1 MPGFHSDTE
10 KQAHVRLI
18 LEQRAKLVEEAGLV
32 CMLAHLAN
40 LGELTRIFEWQR
52 AQERDAFT
60 ECRRREQV
68 EARFSTDREQA
79 QVLRT
84 APRPHAIRIVR
95 KEGRRAARDKPLV
108 EDDLY
113 LNDARPSLVAYP
125 RLEQTCTICL
135 GLKSHPVVYTCG
147 HSHCF
152 VCIRFP
158 LRHHGSA
165 RTVKARILRVA
176 RCLTRRR
183 RRPSQG
189 IILRVG
195 ITARGHIVVKPPAG
209 IPSCWIEQ
217 ALRTEDKGRPFGA
230 GIDLERRH
238 AIPVLLNDKGKGV
251 YIWREGGTKIGTPWA
266 WAWAR
271 IKGDGGMVRDGA
283 VGTTTKLLF
292 NPRYLNG
299 LPITSEAAEAEVEIE
314 GDWH

>member
-84 APRPHAIRIVR
+84 APRPHAICIVR

-135 GLKSHPVVYTCG
+135 GLKSHPVPLLRL
-147 HSHCF
+147 HSVSLETSWECPD
-152 VCIRFP
+152 CQGKNI
-158 LRHHGSA
+158 
-165 RTVKARILRVA
+165 
-176 RCLTRRR
+176 TRRPVPHKEEEATIAR
-183 RRPSQG
+183 DYFAGWDNSKVNYTWAGLSFPRP
-189 IILRVG
+189 
-195 ITARGHIVVKPPAG
+195 T
-209 IPSCWIEQ
+209 
-217 ALRTEDKGRPFGA
+217 
-230 GIDLERRH
+230 
-238 AIPVLLNDKGKGV
+238 
-251 YIWREGGTKIGTPWA
+251 Y
-266 WAWAR
+266 
-271 IKGDGGMVRDGA
+271 GDD
-283 VGTTTKLLF
+283 
-292 NPRYLNG
+292 
-299 LPITSEAAEAEVEIE
+299 S
-314 GDWH
+314 D